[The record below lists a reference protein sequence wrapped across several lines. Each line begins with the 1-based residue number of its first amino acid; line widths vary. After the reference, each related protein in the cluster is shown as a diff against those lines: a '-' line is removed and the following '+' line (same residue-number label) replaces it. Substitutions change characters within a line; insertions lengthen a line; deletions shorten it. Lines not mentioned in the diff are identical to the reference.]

1 MPETQEYTRL
11 HAQALEARQH
21 WLEET
26 ELPRLKEGFRSLH
39 MSFETI
45 YQLLLKKGILQEDPY
60 KQETKVGELAIP
72 PTEALNESKKI
83 DELSIR
89 LSNYDNQI
97 DFLVNFYQV
106 SIEFLTI
113 DRIKRIVGL
122 VKYIDWAHFNNASP
136 SHNTKALAELIGV
149 EKGNIDQISM
159 TIISESLDTLQKV
172 AGTIM
177 GILKELVNY
186 QREYIKGRIRET
198 ISGSLD
204 FAPDAG
210 LSKKNEILTQIKK
223 KYSAVGLPFS
233 TEITEELINE
243 DYTPQGKALKENILK
258 GLALPEA
265 KPKVRKQQLSFKAFL
280 ADGLHI
286 LSSVSQTI
294 ADIVVKI
301 DENNAVMESTKKN
314 FWDKVR
320 KAFQEMMRK
329 PPEPVIYRLQ
339 YLDPVKGTS
348 TKEDVNYYT
357 LKADLEKKIRT
368 TAAMHA
374 RSGASR
380 MDSMGEDQLLA
391 FLERGVK
398 EIQNT
403 HKILSALDEYFKIS
417 APPEVRDK
425 IKGIKPELATIKN
438 AIVNA
443 NQKRYEYSA
452 QKEET
457 EQLKKL
463 GVDGYAQ

>member
-1 MPETQEYTRL
+1 M
-11 HAQALEARQH
+11 
-21 WLEET
+21 
-26 ELPRLKEGFRSLH
+26 
-39 MSFETI
+39 
-45 YQLLLKKGILQEDPY
+45 LLKKGMVQEDPY
-60 KQETKVGELAIP
+60 KQETKVGELEVP
-72 PTEALNESKKI
+72 PTGALNEAKKI

-97 DFLVNFYQV
+97 DFLVNFYQF

-136 SHNTKALAELIGV
+136 SHNTKALAELISA
-149 EKGNIDQISM
+149 EKGSIDQISM
-159 TIISESLDTLQKV
+159 TIISESLDTLQKA

-177 GILKELVNY
+177 GILRELVDY
-186 QREYIKGRIRET
+186 QREYIKGQIREK

-210 LSKKNEILTQIKK
+210 LSKKSEILAQIRKK
-223 KYSAVGLPFS
+223 CSAAGLPFS

-243 DYTPQGKALKENILK
+243 DYTPQGKALKEKILK
-258 GLALPEA
+258 GLVLPDA
-265 KPKVRKQQLSFKAFL
+265 KPKVRKQQISFKTFL

-286 LSSVSQTI
+286 LGSVSQTI

-301 DENNAVMESTKKN
+301 DENNAVLESTRQN

-329 PPEPVIYRLQ
+329 PPEPLIYRLQ
-339 YLDPVKGTS
+339 YLDPVKGTN

-368 TAAMHA
+368 TAALHA
-374 RSGASR
+374 RPGTSR
-380 MDSMGEDQLLA
+380 LDSMGEDQLLSL
-391 FLERGVK
+391 LEKGVMD
-398 EIQNT
+398 IQNT
-403 HKILSALDEYFKIS
+403 HKILSALDEFFKIS

-463 GVDGYAQ
+463 GVDVYTP